1 MIENIKGLVKVIHDL
16 CERFGVSS
24 EDLAYAVRYLIRYGY
39 LDGDK
44 AVTIARVVKAVKL
57 FQKLRGALKS
67 DGVLGRRTLATMKV
81 PRCGCPDVANGK
93 PLALKR
99 ERPNPWHAKG
109 IKVVR
114 WGFREYLPNMSQAS
128 QQDGFAEALN
138 AWQAV
143 CGLKTE
149 YQTNPKGSMH
159 VAIGL
164 AHPNA
169 RSPRIR
175 SDGRGGMLAATY
187 LADFRGTIPLDFDP
201 TSNFQIGVAP
211 GQIDYVRVA
220 MHEAGHVFMDLE
232 HSAVDRIV
240 ALMDP
245 TYSEAIGTVQP
256 EDVERARQKW
266 GEPVV
271 AKTDSGG
278 PEVKYNEYVIKC
290 SGSIEVE
297 GHTLLKRRV

>member
-1 MIENIKGLVKVIHDL
+1 MSLVTKLIHKLCDRWEIEPH
-16 CERFGVSS
+16 
-24 EDLAYAVRYLIRYGY
+24 DLAYAVTYLERYGY
-39 LDGDK
+39 LDAK
-44 AVTIARVVKAVKL
+44 PTITSIVKAVKL

-81 PRCGCPDVANGK
+81 PRCGCPDVKNGK

-99 ERPNPWHAKG
+99 ERPNPWYAKG
-109 IKVVR
+109 VKVVR
-114 WGFREYLPNMSQAS
+114 WGFREYLPGMSKAEQR
-128 QQDGFAEALN
+128 DGFAEALQ
-138 AWQAV
+138 AWRDV

-149 YQTNPKGSMH
+149 FVANPKGRMN

-187 LADFRGTIPLDFDP
+187 LADFRGMIPLDFDP
-201 TSNFQIGVAP
+201 TSHFQIGVAP

-232 HSAVDRIV
+232 HSAVDRTI
-240 ALMDP
+240 ALLDP
-245 TYSEAIGTVQP
+245 TYSEAVGTPQP
-256 EDVERARQKW
+256 EDVARAVQKW
-266 GEPVV
+266 G
-271 AKTDSGG
+271 K
-278 PEVKYNEYVIKC
+278 PEAVSPSSDGEQEYVIRCQGPLK
-290 SGSIEVE
+290 IE
-297 GHTLLKRRV
+297 GHTVLKRASR